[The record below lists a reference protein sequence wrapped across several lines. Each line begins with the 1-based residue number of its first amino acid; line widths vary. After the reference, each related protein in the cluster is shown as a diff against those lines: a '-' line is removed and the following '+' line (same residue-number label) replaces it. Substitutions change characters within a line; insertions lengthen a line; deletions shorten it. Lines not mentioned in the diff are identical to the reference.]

1 MNKKYLSSFL
11 LLFSLLTLFS
21 SYSLA
26 ENESFDFK
34 VIALFKNA
42 AMIDHQGDQK
52 LLRVGQ
58 SYKKKLKLISADSHT
73 ANFLVEGK
81 KISLG
86 LHESNGGG
94 SIYSKNQ
101 TSSKSLSIA
110 RDKAGMFRTKGF
122 INKIAVNFL
131 VDTGASQ
138 VAMNEKTAR
147 LLGIEYRRIGGSTS
161 VFTASGPATAWFLTL
176 DSVQVGGIIL
186 KQVDALVVSGQG
198 PDEVLLGNSFL
209 RKLKMHHDRNILKL
223 TQ

>member
-1 MNKKYLSSFL
+1 MMIKKYHYLCCFL
-11 LLFSLLTLFS
+11 IAVIS

-26 ENESFDFK
+26 QDQSFDFK

-42 AMIDHQGDQK
+42 AMIDRQGDQK

-58 SYKKKLKLISADSHT
+58 TYQKKLKLISADSHT
-73 ANFLVEGK
+73 AIFLLEGK
-81 KISLG
+81 KITLG

-94 SIYSKNQ
+94 SVYSENQ
-101 TSSKSLSIA
+101 TAAKSLHIA

-122 INKIAVNFL
+122 INDIPVNFL

-147 LLGIEYRRIGGSTS
+147 LLGIEYRRIGGTTT
-161 VFTASGPATAWFLTL
+161 VFTASGQSQAWFLKL
-176 DSVQVGGIIL
+176 DRVKVGGIIL
-186 KQVDALVVSGQG
+186 KQVGALVVSGQG

-209 RKLKMHHDRNILKL
+209 KQLKMHHDGDILKL